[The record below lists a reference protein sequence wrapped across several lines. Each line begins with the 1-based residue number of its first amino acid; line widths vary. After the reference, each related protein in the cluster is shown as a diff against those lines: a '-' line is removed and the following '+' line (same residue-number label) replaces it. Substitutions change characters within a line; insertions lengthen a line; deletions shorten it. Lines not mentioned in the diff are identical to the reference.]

1 MAGEAFRLVIP
12 QDMLNKLQT
21 ADEKLAQLGKTS
33 QTTQSQVIAA
43 FKAMADGVN
52 PFIQKLN
59 EAQQALGNIKAFKG
73 GDIKLGNIATEAT
86 KSADAVNELVQVIA
100 KLVQENKKLQE
111 QQLSSRGITIA
122 QEGTLGKKE
131 SNLNYKSLTNDVKEL
146 HNAEMERGRELVR
159 QNSQNIANQR
169 VFREQ
174 LKRETNEK
182 IAEARKASANIQILS
197 KEEIAA
203 WKRASNERIANDND
217 ASKRRI
223 AQQKRETNEIIAELN
238 RESRERIKEANRIAR
253 LTRLPSTIDATT
265 AQNIISKSGSAVSIN
280 QLLTSI
286 KNLEKAKK
294 DLDTTD
300 KNYKKTLAEIDNAIN
315 KNKQSLR
322 QLGVETENVRKH
334 QSNLMNHAQ
343 QLRRALALVFSVSQI
358 TGYTN
363 KMVQVRGEFELQQR
377 SLQAILQNKD
387 EADKLWQQTVD
398 LAVRSPFRVKE
409 LVSYTKQLAAYRV
422 ETEKLHD
429 TTKMLSDVSA
439 GLGVDM
445 QRLILAYGQV
455 KAANYLRG
463 TELRQF
469 SEAGINIL
477 GELAKYFTEL
487 EGRAVSVGEVFER
500 VSKRMVAFSDVEEIF
515 KRVTSEGGVFYRM
528 QEIQSETVKGLISNL
543 YDQIDLML
551 NDIGKSNDGALKG
564 AIELVKEFVE
574 SWREVVWYL
583 EKAAISFAAY
593 TAATKLAKLGTSD
606 FTQALLGLGTG
617 ANGAAKG
624 ITFLKNAWLGLKSAT
639 IVGLI
644 TTAAFALL
652 ELFRNATKANREAER
667 LQKELN
673 EIYNADYSAFKQQ
686 TKTFNDLVEK
696 LKNVNEGSQEHRDII
711 GKLNSQYG
719 EYIGFIVTEA
729 TTYDKLKGSIDRVS
743 EALMRKAKMNTY
755 EKAYSK
761 IFEETNKTIDEGV
774 EKLKKDI
781 KGLTITRDGN
791 AILPTEDEI
800 NDIVKILEKR
810 LASMG
815 KKGTPMWSDVQAA
828 FEEYGLQ
835 IEEIRGWS
843 NYTLYKWR
851 NAIVQQKE
859 AELKLEEQINGAY
872 NETTAKT
879 FAQRKAL
886 EDVNKR
892 EKERLE
898 TLEKQGN
905 TSTYN
910 YKKEVDRIKKE
921 AQIEKIK
928 VNVEY
933 EFPKA
938 KKEEKDSII
947 AKRVSELNTLSATII
962 DVNDK
967 IEKSVG
973 KLGEKYT
980 GLIYIDEAEAATG
993 ISQIAENTAQ
1003 AYKAQ
1008 QEIIEQQ
1015 NALKSAGTVYDEDV
1029 LDNAK
1034 KTAKAYYYK
1043 LELLGR
1049 LDLLQKQRSKEESK
1063 ELQMLKKQLD
1073 ALKEAKQTFDNLRQK
1088 FGLEESTRRTAK
1100 AFEDLFAELEMT
1112 QFTINMSFD
1121 NQGIIDVIEELP
1133 NKAGKAGE
1141 QALEKMKAE
1150 LRGGLD
1156 VDIKVR
1162 KDEDLANKI
1171 ADMFSGYELSLEL
1184 QKLNIPP
1191 DLAKQLFN
1199 VDSLTLPELKT
1210 KLQGMES
1217 EFVGTDMEKEYRDAL
1232 RKVDEMERKAQEE
1245 RLKRYSQFLI
1255 KGYNERINL
1264 KIQELRELELL
1275 EQDKEK
1281 LTPQQYEA
1289 TKKGIQEEYRIKA
1302 LQQQWK
1308 DFEQSAQYINLFDDI
1323 ENTSTAS
1330 LQSMK
1335 SNLEQLKQSMIASGL
1350 PAKDLKEILDQ
1361 LNKVEEELE
1370 NRAPFK
1376 TFIDDVKTTI
1386 GGIKEQ
1392 IALRKEEKRL
1402 IEDIKRLENEKPTD
1416 EQVAK
1421 EQNNAKNQQQY
1432 QQLLSAQQ
1440 LLGTLKEG
1448 TQEYE
1453 KQEALVAK
1461 LEKYVYPLTTAHN
1474 EITEKLKEQEK
1485 QLGEVQEKVKNWK
1498 EALKGI
1504 GGSFVKF
1511 GDKLSDIGSFVDDIA
1526 GKWKTAFGMSDT
1538 AMADLQTFAGIAQGA
1553 GQAISS
1559 IGQGFMTGDW
1569 LSAGMGAV
1577 SGIMSIA
1584 STLGQAH
1591 DKKKERQ
1598 IEREMKLVERL
1609 QKVYEDLGETIQ
1621 NTYSLDTLNEA
1632 TQMSRENLMAQI
1644 NATERMIEAEK
1655 DKKDTDWERIED
1667 WKDQIEEAK
1676 EAMKELEETRLQE
1689 LGAFASDENK
1699 KSGAQAFVDA
1709 WFEAYKQTGDG
1720 LTGLNEQF
1728 DEFFEDMIKKQLL
1741 QRGTQEYLDSFF
1753 NTFDTIIDGISKGGN
1768 MEEGINKILTEWDA
1782 TSPQLDAL
1790 LEKLAD
1796 AMGVAGDL
1804 AGKDAELGGLQA
1816 GIQGITED
1824 QADVLASYMNSVRF
1838 YVADNNTKFADLIT
1852 RLFDSEGSSNPM
1864 LAELRAQTAFIQE
1877 IRDVLGSVVGRGNG
1891 GSHSGAYLKVAI
1903 G

>member
-33 QTTQSQVIAA
+33 QNTQSQVIAA
-43 FKAMADGVN
+43 FMAMAEGVN

-59 EAQQALGNIKAFKG
+59 EAQQSLGNIKAFKG
-73 GDIKLGNIATEAT
+73 GYIKLGNIATEAT

-122 QEGTLGKKE
+122 QERTLGKKE

-146 HNAEMERGRELVR
+146 HNAEMERGRELTR
-159 QNSQNIANQR
+159 QNSQSIANQR
-169 VFREQ
+169 VIREQ
-174 LKRETNEK
+174 LKQETNAK
-182 IAEARKASANIQILS
+182 IAEARKATADIQILS

-280 QLLTSI
+280 QMLTSI
-286 KNLEKAKK
+286 KNLEKAKR

-322 QLGVETENVRKH
+322 RLGVETENVRKH

-358 TGYTN
+358 TGYIN
-363 KMVQVRGEFELQQR
+363 KMIQVRGEFELQQR

-409 LVSYTKQLAAYRV
+409 LISYTKQLAAYRV
-422 ETEKLHD
+422 ETEKLHE
-429 TTKMLSDVSA
+429 TTRMLSDVSA

-455 KAANYLRG
+455 KAADYLRG

-515 KRVTSEGGVFYRM
+515 KRITSEGGVFYRM

-543 YDQIDLML
+543 YDQMDLMF

-564 AIELVKEFVE
+564 AIGLVKEFVE
-574 SWREVVWYL
+574 SWREVAWYL
-583 EKAAISFAAY
+583 EKAVISFAAY
-593 TAATKLAKLGTSD
+593 TAATKLAKLGTSG

-652 ELFRNATKANREAER
+652 ELYRNATKASREAER

-673 EIYNADYSAFKQQ
+673 EIYNSDFSAFKQQ
-686 TKTFNDLVEK
+686 ANTFSDLVEK

-719 EYIGFIVTEA
+719 EHIGFIVTEA
-729 TTYDKLKGSIDRVS
+729 TTYDKLKGSIDRVN

-755 EKAYSK
+755 EKAYAK
-761 IFEETNKTIDEGV
+761 VMETSTKAIQEAQASITT
-774 EKLKKDI
+774 DI
-781 KGLTITRDGN
+781 N
-791 AILPTEDEI
+791 ES
-800 NDIVKILEKR
+800 IVKQNGEVIKLTKEQYDDLFVILERR
-810 LASMG
+810 LKGFYKFNAS
-815 KKGTPMWSDVQAA
+815 KDFLNLLKST
-828 FEEYGLQ
+828 FKEYGLDFKAKG
-835 IEEIRGWS
+835 IWS
-843 NYTLYKWR
+843 SSDFASYYK
-851 NAIVQQKE
+851 ALLQQKE
-859 AELKLEEQINGAY
+859 AELKLEQQINSTY
-872 NETTAKT
+872 NDTNAKT
-879 FAQRKAL
+879 AAHRKAL
-886 EDVNKR
+886 EEVNKR

-933 EFPKA
+933 EFPNA
-938 KKEEKDSII
+938 TKEEKDSII
-947 AKRVSELNTLSATII
+947 AQRISELNTLSATII
-962 DVNDK
+962 DVNNK

-973 KLGEKYT
+973 KLGEKYA
-980 GLIYIDEAEAATG
+980 GLIYIDDAEAATG
-993 ISQIAENTAQ
+993 VSQIAENTAQ

-1008 QEIIEQQ
+1008 QEIIKQQ

-1029 LDNAK
+1029 LDNAQ

-1063 ELQMLKKQLD
+1063 ELQMLNKQLA

-1100 AFEDLFAELEMT
+1100 AFEDLFAELGMT
-1112 QFTINMSFD
+1112 QFTIDMSFD

-1162 KDEDLANKI
+1162 EDENLANQI

-1184 QKLNIPP
+1184 KKLNIPS

-1210 KLQGMES
+1210 QLQGMGS
-1217 EFVGTDMEKEYRDAL
+1217 QFVGTDMEKEYREAL

-1245 RLKRYSQFLI
+1245 RLKNYSKYLVKGMDERVRI
-1255 KGYNERINL
+1255 KIE
-1264 KIQELRELELL
+1264 ELRKLVEVEK
-1275 EQDKEK
+1275 DKDVY
-1281 LTPQQYEA
+1281 TPQQRADIRSAIQKETQEALDKQAWDEFKNTDLYISLFEDLEDASNRSLKIMIERLNSLRESLKDLRPEQLKEIVKQLEKAQDELEGRNPFKKFGNDLKDYFGNIGKRKETIRLIDEGEADIKYYQEQAEAQRQIVVAYEA
-1289 TKKGIQEEYRIKA
+1289 RIDKGEKLSEQEQKELEKARASLKMNKEAISNTEKANASYQKILDSIKKGADGIGGAFECTGEFLQSMGSYVTDMANKWEQAFGLSDKA
-1302 LQQQWK
+1302 K
-1308 DFEQSAQYINLFDDI
+1308 DDI
-1323 ENTSTAS
+1323 ET
-1330 LQSMK
+1330 
-1335 SNLEQLKQSMIASGL
+1335 
-1350 PAKDLKEILDQ
+1350 
-1361 LNKVEEELE
+1361 
-1370 NRAPFK
+1370 
-1376 TFIDDVKTTI
+1376 
-1386 GGIKEQ
+1386 
-1392 IALRKEEKRL
+1392 
-1402 IEDIKRLENEKPTD
+1402 
-1416 EQVAK
+1416 
-1421 EQNNAKNQQQY
+1421 
-1432 QQLLSAQQ
+1432 
-1440 LLGTLKEG
+1440 
-1448 TQEYE
+1448 
-1453 KQEALVAK
+1453 
-1461 LEKYVYPLTTAHN
+1461 
-1474 EITEKLKEQEK
+1474 
-1485 QLGEVQEKVKNWK
+1485 
-1498 EALKGI
+1498 
-1504 GGSFVKF
+1504 
-1511 GDKLSDIGSFVDDIA
+1511 IA
-1526 GKWKTAFGMSDT
+1526 GV
-1538 AMADLQTFAGIAQGA
+1538 AQGA
-1553 GQAISS
+1553 GDMAIG
-1559 IGQGFMTGDW
+1559 IGKAIENPGDIG
-1569 LSAGMGAV
+1569 AYMQAV
-1577 SGIMSIA
+1577 SGLM
-1584 STLGQAH
+1584 TVFGTFGQAH
-1591 DKKKERQ
+1591 DNNFENQIQDQ
-1598 IEREMKLVERL
+1598 IERVEELEHSYKKLE
-1609 QKVYEDLGETIQ
+1609 KAIAEA
-1621 NTYSLDTLNEA
+1621 YSAKGILD
-1632 TQMSRENLMAQI
+1632 
-1644 NATERMIEAEK
+1644 ATENAQKNLDSQISSYRAMIAAEEQ
-1655 DKKDTDWERIED
+1655 KKNADNDRISE
-1667 WKDQIEEAK
+1667 WKRTIE
-1676 EAMKELEETRLQE
+1676 ELEEQREQLKKDMVESLGGSYDYRNVASDWASAWLDSFKETGNGLKGLQE
-1689 LGAFASDENK
+1689 SFDEFIENIIVQQLAAKIAGKHAKNILDVVNYALEDGVIDELEADYINNAKEMGIKAANAEMEAFASLPWVQQWMDGSTSNL
-1699 KSGAQAFVDA
+1699 S
-1709 WFEAYKQTGDG
+1709 G
-1720 LTGLNEQF
+1720 LT
-1728 DEFFEDMIKKQLL
+1728 
-1741 QRGTQEYLDSFF
+1741 
-1753 NTFDTIIDGISKGGN
+1753 
-1768 MEEGINKILTEWDA
+1768 EGIK
-1782 TSPQLDAL
+1782 
-1790 LEKLAD
+1790 
-1796 AMGVAGDL
+1796 
-1804 AGKDAELGGLQA
+1804 
-1816 GIQGITED
+1816 GITESTA
-1824 QADVLASYMNSVRF
+1824 QIIEAYLNSLRF
-1838 YVADNNTKFADLIT
+1838 FV
-1852 RLFDSEGSSNPM
+1852 SEESEKISNIERILTSNEETGNPI
-1864 LAELRAQTAFIQE
+1864 LSELRAQTSLVRE
-1877 IRDVLGSVVGRGNG
+1877 IREVLGDVVFVGHTKG
-1891 GSHSGAYLKVAI
+1891 GSGLKVFMD
-1903 G
+1903 